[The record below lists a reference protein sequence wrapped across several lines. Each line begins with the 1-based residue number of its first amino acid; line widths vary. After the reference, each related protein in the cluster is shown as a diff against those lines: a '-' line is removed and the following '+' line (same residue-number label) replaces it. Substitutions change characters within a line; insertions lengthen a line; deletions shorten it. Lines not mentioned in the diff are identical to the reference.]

1 MYDDNDDATQFDPS
15 PWGNRQRVLPRRTFK
30 AVASVVAQ
38 APVVAMPPV
47 VAHAPAVAPSL
58 AARVAQS
65 VVPDEAPMFGTPI
78 VREADIP
85 TWRVPKLALYPT
97 MPRKQ
102 VDLRL
107 WLPIGGLVSIV
118 IIALLGARLSGD
130 VHADAT
136 SISAALLGET
146 SDNRFAS
153 VANVEDPPAPP
164 AVELS
169 VAHHPI
175 AFEKAKHASVRITS
189 RASKRPLLAVDVRT
203 PLGDLAN
210 KRRR

>member
-38 APVVAMPPV
+38 APVVAQPP
-47 VAHAPAVAPSL
+47 APVVAPSL

-65 VVPDEAPMFGTPI
+65 VVPAEAPMFGTPL

-85 TWRVPKLALYPT
+85 TWRVPKVALYPT
-97 MPRKQ
+97 MPRKH

-130 VHADAT
+130 MHVDAT

-146 SDNRFAS
+146 SDNRFYS

-164 AVELS
+164 APPALESAVS
-169 VAHHPI
+169 HQPI
-175 AFEKAKHASVRITS
+175 AFAKAKHASVRVAS
-189 RASKRPLLAVDVRT
+189 HASKRPLLAVDVRT